1 MTRRYVR
8 GWGNHWETRFRR
20 SKASLRASLDHLNDD
35 DGKLVV
41 DPELTT
47 AQRSELKVVQWHIR
61 MARYGL
67 EELDAK
73 VPKYD

>member
-1 MTRRYVR
+1 MSHRYVR
-8 GWGNHWETRFRR
+8 GWGNLWATRFN
-20 SKASLRASLDHLNDD
+20 KCDASLGEALDHLDDD

-47 AQRSELKVVQWHIR
+47 AQRSELRVVKWHIR
-61 MARYGL
+61 MARYGI

-73 VPKYD
+73 VSKYE

>member
-1 MTRRYVR
+1 M
-8 GWGNHWETRFRR
+8 
-20 SKASLRASLDHLNDD
+20 RAALDHLNDD
-35 DGKLVV
+35 DGKLIV